1 MHNRG
6 TRFCIYLQFAA
17 PAVKGS
23 QISKTPN
30 MWLDPPLFSVGTIYA
45 RQLDVRVA
53 MSGCFVVSFLLIFV
67 TAVLYLFLCISFLCL
82 LCTFCPAHRIPNF
95 LKLCFL

>member
-1 MHNRG
+1 MRDRG
-6 TRFCIYLQFAA
+6 HVSAFISSLLPQLCC
-17 PAVKGS
+17 KGS

-30 MWLDPPLFSVGTIYA
+30 MWLDPPLFSVGIIYA

-67 TAVLYLFLCISFLCL
+67 TAVLYLFLCISFLCVL
-82 LCTFCPAHRIPNF
+82 
-95 LKLCFL
+95 